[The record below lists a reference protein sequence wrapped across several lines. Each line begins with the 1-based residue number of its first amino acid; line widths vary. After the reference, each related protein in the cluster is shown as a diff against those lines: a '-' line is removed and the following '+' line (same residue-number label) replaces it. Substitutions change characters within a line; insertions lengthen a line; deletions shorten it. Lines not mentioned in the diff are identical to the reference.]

1 MRIAPPTWKKDPQQ
15 FLGQWKAMRKF
26 LANVRRIIFIGYS
39 MPKSDLYFRHFLAL
53 ALSENNYAPKVYVWN
68 PGISK
73 LGPVRESYTDLF
85 APLAREGRLYGID
98 GYFGDPALYDL
109 NRVFHIAKRIDSSA
123 G

>member
-1 MRIAPPTWKKDPQQ
+1 
-15 FLGQWKAMRKF
+15 MRKY
-26 LANVRRIIFIGYS
+26 LASARRIIFIGYS

-53 ALSENNYAPKVYVWN
+53 ALALAENSYAPKVYVWN

-73 LGPVRESYTDLF
+73 LGPVRESYLDIF

-109 NRVFHIAKRIDSSA
+109 NRVFHLARKIEI